1 MEKECNLLASVR
13 DDATHSAYANA
24 TDFYTDSRQK
34 SYPLTYNGAGSL
46 VSDAGRK
53 IARIDYDY
61 LNNPVRIQ
69 FTNGSVTRY
78 VYSAT
83 GEKLRAVY
91 QTAVPNI
98 SVALGGTRELALTEV
113 QCTDSTDYLLGGA
126 LTLKNGRIDKWQH
139 EEGYCQAVKYRL
151 NASQDDFTF
160 CYYDRDHLGSVRQ
173 VTRAGSAN
181 GKVIQKM
188 DYYPFGLEFCDG
200 STGSNVQPHN
210 YNSKELDQM
219 HGLNTYDYG
228 ARQYNPVTARWD
240 RVDPLCE
247 KYH

>member
-1 MEKECNLLASVR
+1 MRKECK
-13 DDATHSAYANA
+13 H
-24 TDFYTDSRQK
+24 
-34 SYPLTYNGAGSL
+34 
-46 VSDAGRK
+46 
-53 IARIDYDY
+53 

-126 LTLKNGRIDKWQH
+126 LTLKNGRIDKYQFG
-139 EEGYCQAVKYRL
+139 EGYCQAARRS
-151 NASQDDFTF
+151 ATQDSFTF
-160 CYYDRDHLGSVRQ
+160 LYYDRDHLGNIRQ
-173 VTRAGSAN
+173 VTKDDGTQSGR
-181 GKVIQKM
+181 VVQRM
-188 DYYPFGLEFCDG
+188 DYYPFGAQLCDG
-200 STGSNVQPHN
+200 TTDGDYQPRR
-210 YNSKELDQM
+210 YSGKEYDRM

-240 RVDPLCE
+240 FIPMA
-247 KYH
+247 